1 MPDKRIQAGR
11 LALLIVVL
19 CVATPVAQVVEP
31 HTVGLLIIAGVL
43 TALAVVFVVAMPF
56 VIQTAS
62 WALAKTLPTPA
73 ARRNQMWPKRAWHR
87 VIALSLLAFGLGWLG
102 AFPVDTLADDP
113 HYEDGA
119 MFTDIATGGYI
130 VVATG
135 FLTAAVS
142 TLLTQMASVYENRGL
157 DPSLLKMGAPRT
169 FVARVAVWE
178 TLGPLVLA
186 TVLTA
191 VLGFYF
197 GVLMYMPEMSLAG
210 HLASARG
217 QMLVLVAGYAVVATA
232 PAGADVLRCRLIR
245 QLTRTVSAHVS

>member
-11 LALLIVVL
+11 LVLLIVVL

-87 VIALSLLAFGLGWLG
+87 VMALSLLAFGLGWLG

-142 TLLTQMASVYENRGL
+142 TLLTQMASVYENRG
-157 DPSLLKMGAPRT
+157 
-169 FVARVAVWE
+169 V
-178 TLGPLVLA
+178 GPLPA
-186 TVLTA
+186 ENGCTA
-191 VLGFYF
+191 HLRGTGRRLGD
-197 GVLMYMPEMSLAG
+197 PW
-210 HLASARG
+210 
-217 QMLVLVAGYAVVATA
+217 
-232 PAGADVLRCRLIR
+232 PAGAGNRPNRGVGLLFRRVDVHARDVPGR
-245 QLTRTVSAHVS
+245 APG